1 LLSFSWLCSLS
12 SQAEYDVETHT
23 IVDDGWAQIDLPF
36 NFPFYGE
43 LFGTSFMFANGV
55 VGFIN
60 PTAIAGTGIVD
71 DGLCCNAFDF
81 TQSNNNYGTHGAVR
95 FNYLIAPWHTDLIDH
110 PNSQGVFKT
119 QGGCDTV
126 DSCYQSYFWENIS
139 EYYDATDLN
148 TFSTT
153 IEPLGSIAFNYTQ
166 VDIQSHSVSVFISG
180 DFSNSNEYE
189 QWYYNH
195 PSNGGVYWNSAD
207 STPIEIP
214 ESLSICEIAPDASLA
229 CLYRPATWAGAYY
242 DQQCGISALYDSGCD
257 GYAIAYLAQQCA
269 ISVLYDSSCT
279 GYASAYYAQQCGIS
293 GLYDTGCSNYE
304 TAYFDNQCVLDPLYS
319 PACSGWYY
327 VEEEPID
334 ETVWEEEYGATD
346 EDYEEIPVY
355 ETETNYSEVE
365 IPSFDDLFDGSDT
378 NVPTFETDY
387 QETTTSFDAIV
398 IAEVEAEI
406 EMFFAEMDIEMPE
419 IDMFDEPMEEE
430 IDEPTIE
437 PEQEETETDQGVT
450 NEEDT
455 ETSEETSEE
464 EPVDDEPELEPEEE
478 IEEEIEEEPMEE
490 EIDEEE
496 SEEQEAE
503 EVEEEV
509 EEEREEAEP
518 VEKEVVMVAK
528 VEPKKLTAKE
538 KQKAREKK
546 MREIITEKLKN
557 LAIEIG
563 EASSLK
569 AQKELQAY
577 IIALL
582 NYNSGFSSYNLQLTD
597 GNFYE
602 SRIIYPIRLPDSLRG
617 RRIGLASELLHKQL
631 VDIQWSEGYGTRQ

>member
-1 LLSFSWLCSLS
+1 
-12 SQAEYDVETHT
+12 
-23 IVDDGWAQIDLPF
+23 
-36 NFPFYGE
+36 
-43 LFGTSFMFANGV
+43 
-55 VGFIN
+55 
-60 PTAIAGTGIVD
+60 
-71 DGLCCNAFDF
+71 
-81 TQSNNNYGTHGAVR
+81 
-95 FNYLIAPWHTDLIDH
+95 
-110 PNSQGVFKT
+110 
-119 QGGCDTV
+119 
-126 DSCYQSYFWENIS
+126 
-139 EYYDATDLN
+139 
-148 TFSTT
+148 
-153 IEPLGSIAFNYTQ
+153 
-166 VDIQSHSVSVFISG
+166 
-180 DFSNSNEYE
+180 
-189 QWYYNH
+189 
-195 PSNGGVYWNSAD
+195 VYWNSAD

-242 DQQCGISALYDSGCD
+242 DQQCGISSLYDSGCD

-279 GYASAYYAQQCGIS
+279 GYATAYYAQQCGIS

-334 ETVWEEEYGATD
+334 ETVWDEEYGTVD
-346 EDYEEIPVY
+346 EDYTDMPVY
-355 ETETNYSEVE
+355 EPEYTYTEPE
-365 IPSFDDLFDGSDT
+365 IPEISVDMPSTDT
-378 NVPTFETDY
+378 YALPEMPEY
-387 QETTTSFDAIV
+387 QETTLSFDAIV

-406 EMFFAEMDIEMPE
+406 EMFFAEMDVEMPE
-419 IDMFDEPMEEE
+419 IEMFDEPVEED
-430 IDEPTIE
+430 INEPTIE
-437 PEQEETETDQGVT
+437 PEQEEIEEDQGVT
-450 NEEDT
+450 NEENP

-464 EPVDDEPELEPEEE
+464 EAIDDEPELEPEEE

-503 EVEEEV
+503 ETEEEV

-528 VEPKKLTAKE
+528 VEPKKLTAKQ
-538 KQKAREKK
+538 KQAAREKK